1 MSSSITGTQIEN
13 YQINTDMYEGPLDL
27 LLDLI
32 ERAQL
37 DITRLA
43 LAQVTD
49 QYLTY
54 MRSLTEKDAAEVSA
68 FLVIAAKLIQI
79 KSEAL
84 LPRPPVREAEE
95 EDPGEA
101 LAQQLIIYRRFK
113 RAAGWLN
120 ARELAGLRC
129 YLHMAPL
136 PKNNI
141 KLDLTGITFSD
152 FLAAARSVY
161 ADEAPLSPLSR
172 IIPLSKITIR
182 AKINFILQN
191 LKRENRHSFFR
202 LLGDHYS
209 RIDVVVLFLAVLE
222 LIKRQII
229 EASQANV
236 FDDITLEPIVDIIP
250 FEEFDLEFDD

>member
-1 MSSSITGTQIEN
+1 MSGSVTGTQIEN
-13 YQINTDMYEGPLDL
+13 YQINTDVYEGPLDL

-32 ERAQL
+32 ERSQL

-54 MRSLTEKDAAEVSA
+54 MRSLQEKDAAEVSA

-84 LPRPPVREAEE
+84 LPRPPMREAEE

-120 ARELAGLRC
+120 TRELTGLRC

-136 PKNNI
+136 PKINV
-141 KLDLTGITFSD
+141 KLDLTGITLSD
-152 FLAAARSVY
+152 FLEAARSVY
-161 ADEAPLSPLSR
+161 ADEAPSTPLSR

-182 AKINFILQN
+182 AKINFILLN
-191 LKRENRHSFFR
+191 LKRENRNSFFR

-209 RIDVVVLFLAVLE
+209 RIDVVVLFLAMLE

-229 EASQANV
+229 EASQVNV
-236 FDDITLEPIVDIIP
+236 FDDITLEPIADIIP